1 MGFRAGG
8 GAVVSQRVRCSFK
21 ESGEGDTQWEGASEK
36 HLKAL
41 RESATQFQAEG
52 TSEMMSRGNY
62 IPGMFDE
69 QQAGQCSEVNSG
81 HGKPSGCETYE
92 FGWYRVL

>member
-1 MGFRAGG
+1 MSIGLSGWWWRC
-8 GAVVSQRVRCSFK
+8 GATGPS
-21 ESGEGDTQWEGASEK
+21 GASQM

-52 TSEMMSRGNY
+52 TSETMSRGNY

-92 FGWYRVL
+92 SGSYRVL